1 MKFVDEAY
9 IDISAGDGG
18 AGCVS
23 FRHEKYKEFGGPNG
37 GDGGRGGHVF
47 AVADI
52 NLNTLVDFRFARRYD
67 ARRGEHGMGSDMF
80 GAAGE
85 DITLKMPVGTIIS
98 DAETGEVLFELLV
111 PGEVITIAKGGDGGD
126 GCMAMRREF
135 RIEFGG
141 PSGGNGG
148 HGGSVYL
155 ECDSSLNTL
164 SLLRRRVHHR
174 GKDGTN
180 GKGDSRHGQKGR
192 DSVVYVPPGTIV
204 R

>member
-1 MKFVDEAY
+1 MISSILTDEQDDRWATTVRDLPY
-9 IDISAGDGG
+9 
-18 AGCVS
+18 S
-23 FRHEKYKEFGGPNG
+23 FPHFL
-37 GDGGRGGHVF
+37 VF
-47 AVADI
+47 SNHPTLFLLRPFILLPEWMFFDVAKI
-52 NLNTLVDFRFARRYD
+52 N
-67 ARRGEHGMGSDMF
+67 
-80 GAAGE
+80 
-85 DITLKMPVGTIIS
+85 
-98 DAETGEVLFELLV
+98 
-111 PGEVITIAKGGDGGD
+111 AKGGDGGD
-126 GCMAMRREF
+126 GCMAMRRVF

-180 GKGDSRHGQKGR
+180 GKGDSRHGQKGK

>member
-1 MKFVDEAY
+1 MGMMSLVTKKTTMTMMISSIS
-9 IDISAGDGG
+9 IDAQDDRWATTIKVVPTTHNIKRFPFSL
-18 AGCVS
+18 
-23 FRHEKYKEFGGPNG
+23 FRITSTPNTSSY
-37 GDGGRGGHVF
+37 HHHH
-47 AVADI
+47 
-52 NLNTLVDFRFARRYD
+52 LRFALFQ
-67 ARRGEHGMGSDMF
+67 EWMF
-80 GAAGE
+80 FDVAK
-85 DITLKMPVGTIIS
+85 IN
-98 DAETGEVLFELLV
+98 
-111 PGEVITIAKGGDGGD
+111 AKGGDGGD

-135 RIEFGG
+135 RLEFGG